1 MAAVRMSTRL
11 RNEILSQALTT
22 FDNANPPSKYEEQ
35 INKQGVK
42 LIKKLTP
49 YILESA
55 AWKVASEIRD
65 VVKKH
70 ATWLVESNGYSSS
83 NTILGKEQDNNI
95 KIIEKYELDSEF
107 ENCYSSLKSIQISV
121 DVDALPEDDADD
133 VPIDF
138 DDGSKTYAYS
148 ATPLR
153 STLMLN
159 ESREEPNNEYFF
171 QLPWPM
177 ANKLGDAQIM
187 QVSSYNYSYHP
198 TLSLDIPL
206 KQYAKIEERLN
217 KFEAAKKAKISERKE
232 YKDKINA
239 ILNPCTSVKQ
249 LLDFW
254 PGAEKF
260 LPQDVRQK
268 LSEKTTRS
276 NNRAEREAA
285 LAAIDTSNLNKTI
298 IKASL

>member
-49 YILESA
+49 YILESD
-55 AWKVASEIRD
+55 AWKVTSEIRD
-65 VVKKH
+65 VVKNH
-70 ATWLVESNGYSSS
+70 ATWLVANNGYSSS
-83 NTILGKEQDNNI
+83 KTILGKEQDKNI
-95 KIIEKYELDSEF
+95 MLIEKYELDSEF
-107 ENCYSSLKSIQISV
+107 ENCYSSLKSIEISP
-121 DVDALPEDDADD
+121 DGDLPESDPDDDS
-133 VPIDF
+133 V
-138 DDGSKTYAYS
+138 TYDYPTE
-148 ATPLR
+148 TPLR

-159 ESREEPNNEYFF
+159 ESREEPTNEYFF

-187 QVSSYNYSYHP
+187 KVSLFNNYTYHP